1 MNMTA
6 EEFVNNVKNEIF
18 KEAFE
23 YYFKMLPNP
32 IAGTDKNWKASKE
45 LYHSLN
51 EEQKQQ
57 MQAFTK
63 MVMQDVVSIIFGK
76 LDNISS
82 FANQE
87 GDFELTMNGN
97 VINGDLQDI
106 FLMGMDN

>member
-1 MNMTA
+1 MTA
-6 EEFVNNVKNEIF
+6 EEFVSNVKDEVF
-18 KEAFE
+18 KETFE
-23 YYFKMLPNP
+23 YYFKTLPNP

-63 MVMQDVVSIIFGK
+63 MVMQDVVSMLLGK

-82 FANQE
+82 FANQK
-87 GDFELTMNGN
+87 GDFELTINGN
-97 VINGDLQDI
+97 VISGDLQEL
-106 FLMGMDN
+106 FLMGIDS

>member
-1 MNMTA
+1 MTA
-6 EEFVNNVKNEIF
+6 EEFVSNVKDEVF
-18 KEAFE
+18 KETFE

-57 MQAFTK
+57 MQTFTRL
-63 MVMQDVVSIIFGK
+63 VMQDVVSMIFGK

-82 FANQE
+82 FANQK
-87 GDFELTMNGN
+87 GDFELTINGN
-97 VINGDLQDI
+97 VISGDLQEL
-106 FLMGMDN
+106 FLMGIDS

>member
-1 MNMTA
+1 MTA
-6 EEFVNNVKNEIF
+6 EEFVSNVKDEVF
-18 KEAFE
+18 KETFE

-57 MQAFTK
+57 MQTFTRL
-63 MVMQDVVSIIFGK
+63 VMQDVVSMIFGK

-87 GDFELTMNGN
+87 GKFELTINGN
-97 VINGDLQDI
+97 VISGDLQEL
-106 FLMGMDN
+106 FLMGIDS

>member
-1 MNMTA
+1 MTA
-6 EEFVNNVKNEIF
+6 EEFVSNVKDEVF
-18 KEAFE
+18 KETFE

-57 MQAFTK
+57 MQTFTK

-87 GDFELTMNGN
+87 GNFELTINGN
-97 VINGDLQDI
+97 VISGDLQEL
-106 FLMGMDN
+106 FLMGIDS

>member
-1 MNMTA
+1 MTA
-6 EEFVNNVKNEIF
+6 EEFVSNVKDEVF
-18 KEAFE
+18 KETFE

-57 MQAFTK
+57 MQTFTK
-63 MVMQDVVSIIFGK
+63 MVMQDVVSMIFGK

-82 FANQE
+82 FANQK
-87 GDFELTMNGN
+87 GDFELTINGN
-97 VINGDLQDI
+97 VISGDLQEL
-106 FLMGMDN
+106 FLMGIDS

>member
-1 MNMTA
+1 MTA
-6 EEFVNNVKNEIF
+6 EEFVSNVKDEVF
-18 KEAFE
+18 KETFE

-57 MQAFTK
+57 MQTFTK
-63 MVMQDVVSIIFGK
+63 MVMQDVVSMLLGK

-87 GDFELTMNGN
+87 GEFELTINGN
-97 VINGDLQDI
+97 VISGDLQEL
-106 FLMGMDN
+106 FLMGIDS

>member
-1 MNMTA
+1 MTA
-6 EEFVNNVKNEIF
+6 EEFVSNVKDEVF
-18 KEAFE
+18 KETFE

-57 MQAFTK
+57 MQTFTK
-63 MVMQDVVSIIFGK
+63 MVMQDVVSMLFGK

-82 FANQE
+82 FANQDGE
-87 GDFELTMNGN
+87 FELTINGN
-97 VINGDLQDI
+97 VISGDLQEL
-106 FLMGMDN
+106 FLMGIDS

>member
-1 MNMTA
+1 MTA
-6 EEFVNNVKNEIF
+6 EEFVSNVKDEVF
-18 KEAFE
+18 KETFE

-57 MQAFTK
+57 MQTFTRL
-63 MVMQDVVSIIFGK
+63 VMQDVVSMIFGK

-87 GDFELTMNGN
+87 GDFELTINGN
-97 VINGDLQDI
+97 VISGDLQEL
-106 FLMGMDN
+106 FLMGIDS

>member
-1 MNMTA
+1 MTA
-6 EEFVNNVKNEIF
+6 EEFVSNVKDEVF
-18 KEAFE
+18 KETFE
-23 YYFKMLPNP
+23 YYFKTLPNP

-63 MVMQDVVSIIFGK
+63 MVMQDVVSMIFGK

-82 FANQE
+82 
-87 GDFELTMNGN
+87 
-97 VINGDLQDI
+97 LQTKKAT
-106 FLMGMDN
+106 LNLQ

>member
-1 MNMTA
+1 MTA
-6 EEFVNNVKNEIF
+6 EEFVSNVKDEVF
-18 KEAFE
+18 KETFE

-57 MQAFTK
+57 MQTFTK
-63 MVMQDVVSIIFGK
+63 MVMQDVVSMIFGK

-87 GDFELTMNGN
+87 GEFELTINGN
-97 VINGDLQDI
+97 VISGNLQEL
-106 FLMGMDN
+106 FLMGIDS

>member
-1 MNMTA
+1 MTA
-6 EEFVNNVKNEIF
+6 EEFVSNVKDEVF
-18 KEAFE
+18 KETFE

-57 MQAFTK
+57 MQTFTK
-63 MVMQDVVSIIFGK
+63 MVMQDVVSMIFGK

-87 GDFELTMNGN
+87 GNFELTINGN
-97 VINGDLQDI
+97 VISGDLQEL
-106 FLMGMDN
+106 FLMGIDS

>member
-1 MNMTA
+1 MTA
-6 EEFVNNVKNEIF
+6 EEFVSNVKDEVF
-18 KEAFE
+18 KETFE

-57 MQAFTK
+57 MQTFTK
-63 MVMQDVVSIIFGK
+63 MVMQDVVSMIFGK

-87 GDFELTMNGN
+87 GEFELTINGN
-97 VINGDLQDI
+97 VISGDLQEL
-106 FLMGMDN
+106 FLMGIDS

>member
-1 MNMTA
+1 MTA
-6 EEFVNNVKNEIF
+6 EEFVSNVKDEVF
-18 KEAFE
+18 KETFE
-23 YYFKMLPNP
+23 YYFKTLPNP

-51 EEQKQQ
+51 EEHKQQ
-57 MQAFTK
+57 MQTFTK

-87 GDFELTMNGN
+87 GEFELTINGN
-97 VINGDLQDI
+97 VISGDLQEL
-106 FLMGMDN
+106 FLMGIDS

>member
-1 MNMTA
+1 MTA
-6 EEFVNNVKNEIF
+6 EEFVSNVKDEVF
-18 KEAFE
+18 KETFE

-32 IAGTDKNWKASKE
+32 IAGTDKNWKTSKE

-57 MQAFTK
+57 MQTFTK

-82 FANQE
+82 FANQK
-87 GDFELTMNGN
+87 GDFELTINGN
-97 VINGDLQDI
+97 VISGDLQEL
-106 FLMGMDN
+106 FLMGIDS

>member
-1 MNMTA
+1 MTA
-6 EEFVNNVKNEIF
+6 EEFVSNVKDEVF

-57 MQAFTK
+57 MQTFTK
-63 MVMQDVVSIIFGK
+63 MVMLDVVSIILGK

-82 FANQE
+82 FANQK
-87 GDFELTMNGN
+87 GNFELTINGN
-97 VINGDLQDI
+97 VISGDLQEL
-106 FLMGMDN
+106 FLMGIDS

>member
-1 MNMTA
+1 MTA
-6 EEFVNNVKNEIF
+6 EEFVSNVKDEVF
-18 KEAFE
+18 KETFE

-57 MQAFTK
+57 MQTFTRL
-63 MVMQDVVSIIFGK
+63 VMQDVVSMIFGK

-87 GDFELTMNGN
+87 GEFELTINGN
-97 VINGDLQDI
+97 VISGDLQEL
-106 FLMGMDN
+106 FLMGIDS

>member
-1 MNMTA
+1 MTA
-6 EEFVNNVKNEIF
+6 EEFVSNVKDEVF
-18 KEAFE
+18 KETFE

-57 MQAFTK
+57 MQTFTK
-63 MVMQDVVSIIFGK
+63 MVMLDVVSIILGK

-82 FANQE
+82 FANQK
-87 GDFELTMNGN
+87 GNFELTINGN
-97 VINGDLQDI
+97 VISGDLQEL
-106 FLMGMDN
+106 FLMGIDS